1 MCEAPPL
8 RVGMTVCE
16 ITRAFRLFDLSSFR
30 PFGLSPFRPFRSFV
44 FSTFLQ
50 NYNTMKNNKSR
61 HIILGLLGLITGI
74 VMWSCDSEGDDARSK
89 FIGRYEVEE
98 YSLETYSSREDYE
111 VNIIRD
117 TGSQSL
123 VIISNFYNYDV
134 DIYARVDGNDIF
146 VEEEV
151 RNIFKFNGSG
161 TLSGSVLTFEYTV
174 RSVPDNNGEF
184 DRLHAEMV
192 RKD

>member
-1 MCEAPPL
+1 
-8 RVGMTVCE
+8 
-16 ITRAFRLFDLSSFR
+16 
-30 PFGLSPFRPFRSFV
+30 
-44 FSTFLQ
+44 
-50 NYNTMKNNKSR
+50 MKNNKSK
-61 HIILGLLGLITGI
+61 HIILVLLGLITGM
-74 VMWSCDSEGDDARSK
+74 VMWSCGSASDDERDR

-98 YSLETYSSREDYE
+98 YSLETFSPMDDYE

-134 DIYARVDGNDIF
+134 DVYARVDGNDIF

-151 RNIFKFNGSG
+151 CNIFEFNGSG
-161 TLSGSVLTFEYTV
+161 TLSGSVLTLEYSV
-174 RSVPDNNGEF
+174 KYVPDDNDEF